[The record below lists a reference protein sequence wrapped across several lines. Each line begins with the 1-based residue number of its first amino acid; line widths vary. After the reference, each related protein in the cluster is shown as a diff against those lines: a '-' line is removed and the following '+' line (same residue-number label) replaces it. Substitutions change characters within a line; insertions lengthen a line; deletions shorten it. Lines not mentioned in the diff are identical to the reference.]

1 MLVIF
6 PVIGFL
12 YRQYF
17 PFGYRFGGSVL
28 FFGLRGRGA
37 ISNIQHLS
45 QERVVRAD
53 HGGLKIDEVHAAADF
68 TRQLSFIN
76 PFLELLQAR
85 LTTGVAQLPILAN
98 LHEPGQAGG
107 DLSYDFSHG

>member
-6 PVIGFL
+6 PVIGFR

-17 PFGYRFGGSVL
+17 PLGYRFGGSVL
-28 FFGLRGRGA
+28 FLGLRGRGA

-45 QERVVRAD
+45 QEWVVRAD
-53 HGGLKIDEVHAAADF
+53 YGALNVYEVHPTADF
-68 TRQLSFIN
+68 ARQFPLIN
-76 PFLELLQAR
+76 PFLQLLQAR
-85 LTTGVAQLPILAN
+85 LSAGVAQFPVLAN
-98 LHEPGQAGG
+98 LYKPRQVDG